1 MKHDRMCLS
10 VCSLCFSVKD
20 CSFAVCKLAGV
31 PEDYIDALLDEKY
44 MEDLIAS
51 QQHPA
56 IRSQGVSKIEHDRGI
71 YNEDE
76 HSYGEFINL
85 IWLESFYS
93 FWRIHTVQYLCIL
106 YTDKDEHIYLKDDSK

>member
-1 MKHDRMCLS
+1 MMKHDRMCLS
-10 VCSLCFSVKD
+10 VFPFFLVKD

-51 QQHPA
+51 KQHQA

-85 IWLESFYS
+85 IWLSGIILFFLAHTYS
-93 FWRIHTVQYLCIL
+93 PVSMYRQR
-106 YTDKDEHIYLKDDSK
+106 

>member
-1 MKHDRMCLS
+1 MS
-10 VCSLCFSVKD
+10 VSFFPFFPVKD

-51 QQHPA
+51 KQHQA
-56 IRSQGVSKIEHDRGI
+56 TCSQGVSKIEHDRGI

-76 HSYGEFINL
+76 HSCGEFINL
-85 IWLESFYS
+85 IWLFGIIL
-93 FWRIHTVQYLCIL
+93 FFLAHTVQYLC
-106 YTDKDEHIYLKDDSK
+106 TDEHIYLKDDSK

>member
-1 MKHDRMCLS
+1 MNNIEEWWNMTEC
-10 VCSLCFSVKD
+10 VCQFFPFFLVKD

-51 QQHPA
+51 KQHQA

-85 IWLESFYS
+85 IWLSGIILFFLAHTYS
-93 FWRIHTVQYLCIL
+93 PVSMYRQRWTHLP
-106 YTDKDEHIYLKDDSK
+106 